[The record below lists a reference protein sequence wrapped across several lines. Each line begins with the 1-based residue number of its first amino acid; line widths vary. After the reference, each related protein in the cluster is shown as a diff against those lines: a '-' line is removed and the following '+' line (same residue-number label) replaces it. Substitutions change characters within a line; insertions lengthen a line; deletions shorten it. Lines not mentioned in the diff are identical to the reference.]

1 MIRDPLYSAI
11 EEGLS
16 KPIDADA
23 FERCAASLLRQ
34 LYPTLVP
41 VPGGGDAGMDGYAA
55 DPDAR
60 PIVLVTTTA
69 QNVARNLRKN
79 LESHVKSGGRARRA
93 LLATSHLLSGRRRV
107 SLQQRASELGF
118 DLIQIF
124 DRAWFVDELYR
135 VTRWRKELLE
145 IPGEQP
151 ALSVTPPSRRPTL
164 SLSLVGRDGEL
175 HALRSVTGDVVVVGK
190 PGMGKTAVL
199 RQLALEGWGLF
210 VVDDS
215 NERLPDAIREQR
227 PSRIIVDDAH
237 FDPPRLTKLR
247 QMREEIAGDFG
258 IVAVTWPGEQADVEA
273 HLASARSIEI
283 GPLTRDE
290 IVRVIEEA
298 GLKGPSQFQRE
309 VVDQAR
315 GRPGLAATLALL
327 ALNGKAR
334 EVATGEALLQD
345 TRVTYR
351 EILGAQSAAVLA
363 VIALSGEFGV
373 EMSTVGTALGLD
385 LASTQALVQGL
396 ASGGTI
402 DEAEGGRSGL
412 IVQPESLRY
421 AVVRE
426 MFFGGAAPLPLGTAL
441 EAFPDRAVAI
451 VPLVGAGHRGAD
463 LDQKLMQSLLRE
475 ARYARAFAAY
485 ASLGEKEAKF
495 ALSVEPEHALDIAQA
510 ALLHTPSLGFRILM
524 EQAVGDDRP
533 RHSYPGH
540 PMRILKDYLG
550 APSGMLEQRQ
560 QLLGIVS
567 DWVAGAGDPDIGLE
581 ALCCAL
587 GPRFETVTTDPGQGN
602 KVTIRRGILALQG
615 LRQIASLW
623 EQALG
628 LIPAI
633 SCQSYASL
641 LDVLWDWAFP
651 GRLALGASYD
661 EKSYH
666 FMRKQAARLVK
677 RLATALSQHRG
688 VLARLATL
696 AEQAELGVEVNT
708 DREFDVLFPERD
720 LRRHGSDWRAAE
732 QSQADAAQ
740 RLAESMQTLVP
751 EEVASRI
758 AAAETEAAQAGI
770 TWPRF
775 TPNVCAYLA
784 EHAAKPHEFANA
796 FRDAAV
802 PEDLLVPFLSA
813 VARERPKG
821 WAELLSEFLRHDRYW
836 RSAVAVCLAQPV
848 GESLQTQAICQC
860 DGSFVN
866 YLRVLIARDELD
878 VGAQDGLLEHS
889 NHEVAR
895 TVAIELRTGGR
906 ELPPETQEKWEA
918 AIIRCPA
925 DDHWYATILKSRH
938 SLLVNWVEAW
948 LERQA
953 SAEPTYEHIPKALLG
968 VIADL
973 PVESKAHLLD
983 CIPAKPYN
991 PYVAD
996 LVARLVGNDDRL
1008 AAALFGRAEL
1018 RQYHKAALIG
1028 RPTSSW
1034 LKRAIV
1040 ALNHGWS
1047 PERTIAACTSGLSV
1061 WSGSEAAHWEGWVKD
1076 FEKLGRSRGRQA
1088 KLLSQAGVE
1097 HYGRLRDVAVE
1108 RERHEAVYGLS

>member
-363 VIALSGEFGV
+363 VIALSGDSGV
-373 EMSTVGTALGLD
+373 DMSTVGTALRLD

-402 DEAEGGRSGL
+402 DEAQSGRGRL

-426 MFFGGAAPLPLGTAL
+426 MFFGGAAPLPLGTVL
-441 EAFPDRAVAI
+441 EAFPDHTVTI
-451 VPLVGAGHRGAD
+451 VPLVGAAHRGAV
-463 LDQKLMQSLLRE
+463 LEPSMIQSLLHD
-475 ARYARAFAAY
+475 ARQTRAFAAY
-485 ASLGEKEAKF
+485 ASLGEEEAKF
-495 ALSVEPEHALDIAQA
+495 ALSVHPDHKLDIAQA
-510 ALLHTPSLGFRILM
+510 ALLHTPSLAFRLLM
-524 EQAVGDDRP
+524 EQAVGDHRP
-533 RHSYPGH
+533 RHSDPDH
-540 PMRILKDYLG
+540 PMRILTDYL
-550 APSGMLEQRQ
+550 AQPSGGLEHRRE
-560 QLLGIVS
+560 LVGVVS
-567 DWVAGAGDPDIGLE
+567 EWVSNNMDPDVALE

-587 GPRFETVTTDPGQGN
+587 SPAYETRTLDPGEGL
-602 KVTIRRGILALQG
+602 KVTIGRGLLPVESLQKIMKLWREALQ
-615 LRQIASLW
+615 
-623 EQALG
+623 
-628 LIPAI
+628 LITTI
-633 SCQSYASL
+633 QCQSYVPL
-641 LDVLWDWAFP
+641 LEVLGDWIFP
-651 GRLALGASYD
+651 SRVTFSPIAPD
-661 EKSYH
+661 EEYS
-666 FMRKQAARLVK
+666 FMRKETARLIRQLAK
-677 RLATALSQHRG
+677 RFRWHRG
-688 VLARLATL
+688 VIARLARLAR
-696 AEQAELGVEVNT
+696 QGELGVSIRT
-708 DREFDVLFPERD
+708 DREFDLLFPEEEF
-720 LRRHGSDWRAAE
+720 GGEPSDWQATQQRQLDAALGCGDSMGALPASEAAE
-732 QSQADAAQ
+732 
-740 RLAESMQTLVP
+740 
-751 EEVASRI
+751 RI
-758 AAAETEAAQAGI
+758 VAAEREAAQAGI
-770 TWPRF
+770 TYPRM
-775 TPNVCAYLA
+775 TVEVCQHLA
-784 EHAAKPHEFANA
+784 QRAPKPEEYAEA
-796 FRDAAV
+796 FRELAAS
-802 PEDLLVPFLSA
+802 PDLVLPFLSTTVLKKRPGWSNLMSGFLSHDGFWRAA
-813 VARERPKG
+813 V
-821 WAELLSEFLRHDRYW
+821 
-836 RSAVAVCLAQPV
+836 VVCLTQPV
-848 GESLQTQAICQC
+848 GEELRKDAIRHCDESLVRALEVLVIRSEIDGQTLP
-860 DGSFVN
+860 D
-866 YLRVLIARDELD
+866 
-878 VGAQDGLLEHS
+878 LLEHENS
-889 NHEVAR
+889 QVAR
-895 TVAIELRTGGR
+895 AVAIHLRGTVDK
-906 ELPPETQEKWEA
+906 LPTRTRRKWEE

-925 DDHWYATILKSRH
+925 DDFWYAEILKSRP
-938 SLLVNWVEAW
+938 SLLVDWVKAW

-953 SAEPTYEHIPKALLG
+953 SAGPTYEPIPESLLR

-973 PVESKAHLLD
+973 PVESRDELLG
-983 CIPAKPYN
+983 CIRPEADSFF
-991 PYVAD
+991 VRD
-996 LVARLVGNDDRL
+996 LVASLVGDEEHL
-1008 AAALFGRAEL
+1008 VAVLFGRTEL
-1018 RQYHKAALIG
+1018 QRYQRTALIG
-1028 RPTSSW
+1028 QPTASW
-1034 LKRAIV
+1034 LKRACL
-1040 ALNHGWS
+1040 ALDHGWS
-1047 PERTIAACTSGLSV
+1047 AEEVVSACTGHG
-1061 WSGSEAAHWEGWVKD
+1061 WTISGSEAAHWDRWVKD
-1076 FEKLGRSRGRQA
+1076 FEKLGRSGGRQA
-1088 KLLSQAGVE
+1088 KLLSQAGVQR
-1097 HYGRLRDVAVE
+1097 YSRLRDGAAE
-1108 RERHEAVYGLS
+1108 RERHEAIYGLS

>member
-16 KPIDADA
+16 KPLDWAA
-23 FERCAASLLRQ
+23 FEACAESLLRSI
-34 LYPTLVP
+34 YPTLVP
-41 VPGGGDAGMDGYAA
+41 VPGGGDAGIDGYAA
-55 DPDAR
+55 ELDAP

-69 QNVARNLRKN
+69 QDVERNLRTN
-79 LESHVKSGGRARRA
+79 LESHVKSGGRARTA
-93 LLATSHLLSGRRRV
+93 LLATSQSLGGRRRV

-124 DRAWFVDELYR
+124 DRVWFVDELYR
-135 VTRWRKELLE
+135 DPRWRKELLG
-145 IPGEQP
+145 IPGEPP
-151 ALSVTPPSRRPTL
+151 ALSLTPPSRRPTL
-164 SLSLVGRDGEL
+164 PLSLIGRDREL
-175 HALRSVTGDVVVVGK
+175 HALRLVTGDVVVVGK
-190 PGMGKTAVL
+190 PGIGKTAVL

-227 PSRIIVDDAH
+227 PLRIIVDDAH
-237 FDPPRLTKLR
+237 FAPPRLSKLR
-247 QMREEIAGDFG
+247 QLREAIGGDFG
-258 IVAVTWPGEQADVEA
+258 IVAVTWPGAHADVET

-298 GLKGPSQFQRE
+298 GLRGPSQFQRE
-309 VVDQAR
+309 VVDQAL
-315 GRPGLAATLALL
+315 GRPGLAATLARL

-334 EVATGEALLQD
+334 EVATGEALLHD
-345 TRVTYR
+345 TRVTYQ
-351 EILGAQSAAVLA
+351 EMLGVQSAAVLA
-363 VIALSGEFGV
+363 VMALSGDFGV
-373 EMSTVGTALGLD
+373 EMSTVGSALSLD

-402 DEAEGGRSGL
+402 DEAESRRGGL
-412 IVQPESLRY
+412 VVQPESLRY

-426 MFFGGAAPLPLGTAL
+426 MFFGGAAPLPLRMAL

-451 VPLVGAGHRGAD
+451 VPLVAAAHRGAV
-463 LDQKLMQSLLRE
+463 LEPSMMQSLLRE

-485 ASLGEKEAKF
+485 ASLGEEEAKF
-495 ALSVEPEHALDIAQA
+495 ALSVGPEHTLDIAQA
-510 ALLHTPSLGFRILM
+510 ALLHTPSLGFRILI

-533 RHSYPGH
+533 RHSHPNH

-560 QLLGIVS
+560 QLLVVVS
-567 DWVAGAGDPDIGLE
+567 DWIAGAGDPDIGLE

-587 GPRFETVTTDPGQGN
+587 GPGFETVTADPGQGN
-602 KVTIRRGILALQG
+602 KVTIGRGILALES
-615 LRQIASLW
+615 LRRLARLW
-623 EQALG
+623 EQALD

-633 SCQSYASL
+633 QCTRYAL
-641 LDVLWDWAFP
+641 LLEILWDWAFP
-651 GRLALGASYD
+651 GRVVLGGSYD

-666 FMRKQAARLVK
+666 FMRKQATKLVK
-677 RLATALSQHRG
+677 KLATAFRSNRA
-688 VLARLATL
+688 VVARLARLAK
-696 AEQAELGVEVNT
+696 QAELDVEVST
-708 DREFDVLFPERD
+708 DSEFDILFPADELMRD
-720 LRRHGSDWRAAE
+720 ESDWRAAE
-732 QSQADAAQ
+732 QSQLDAAC
-740 RLAESMQTLVP
+740 RLAESMQTLAP

-758 AAAETEAAQAGI
+758 AAAEREATQAGI

-784 EHAAKPHEFANA
+784 EHVAKPHEFANA
-796 FRDAAV
+796 FRNAAV

-821 WAELLSEFLRHDRYW
+821 WAELLFEFLRHDRYW
-836 RSAVAVCLAQPV
+836 RSAVAVCLAQRV

-878 VGAQDGLLEHS
+878 VGAQDGLLEHP

-895 TVAIELRTGGR
+895 AVAIGLGTSGR

-925 DDHWYATILKSRH
+925 DDHWYSTILKSRH
-938 SLLVNWVEAW
+938 SLLVNWMEAW

-991 PYVAD
+991 PYVSD
-996 LVARLVGNDDRL
+996 LVASLVGDNDRL
-1008 AAALFGRAEL
+1008 AAALFGRVEL

-1040 ALNHGWS
+1040 ALKHGWS

-1076 FEKLGRSRGRQA
+1076 FEMLGRGRGRRA
-1088 KLLSQAGVE
+1088 RLLSQAGVE
-1097 HYGRLRDVAVE
+1097 HYGKLRDGAAE
-1108 RERHEAVYGLS
+1108 RERHEAIYGLL